1 MDTELQKSISDVFKS
16 EVIKVDTNHNAPKGE
31 STLLRTKD
39 GRNVS
44 KFILDTQYKLQL
56 DEII

>member
-1 MDTELQKSISDVFKS
+1 MDSELKKSISDVFKS

-31 STLLRTKD
+31 GTLLRTKD
-39 GRNVS
+39 ERNAS
-44 KFILDTQYKLQL
+44 KFILDTKYKLQL